1 MTFAL
6 VDATRDRPAVG
17 RSIVGT
23 LTAALLGG
31 AALIGQ
37 FGGAG
42 PARIDPPPASGTD
55 RRLVVPADAYGQ
67 CYVAARING
76 SLFGSL
82 LLDSGASGHLT
93 FGRNHAAQL
102 GFDPAK
108 LAYSHTYGS
117 ANGIGHYASIRVR
130 EFRLESFVMRDVP
143 AEITEA
149 SQQVPLLG
157 IDILRHLNLHLRNGN
172 CELSWS

>member
-6 VDATRDRPAVG
+6 VEATRDRSGIG
-17 RSIVGT
+17 RSMVSV

-31 AALIGQ
+31 AALISQ
-37 FGGAG
+37 FAGAG
-42 PARIDPPPASGTD
+42 PARIDPPTASGAD
-55 RRLVVPADAYGQ
+55 RRLVVPGDVYGQ
-67 CYVAARING
+67 CYVAAHING
-76 SLFGSL
+76 SLYGSL

-108 LAYSHTYGS
+108 LAYSYRYGS

-130 EFRLESFVMRDVP
+130 EFRLESFVMHDVP

-149 SQQVPLLG
+149 SQQAPLLG
-157 IDILRHLNLHLRNGN
+157 IDILRHLNLHLRDGK